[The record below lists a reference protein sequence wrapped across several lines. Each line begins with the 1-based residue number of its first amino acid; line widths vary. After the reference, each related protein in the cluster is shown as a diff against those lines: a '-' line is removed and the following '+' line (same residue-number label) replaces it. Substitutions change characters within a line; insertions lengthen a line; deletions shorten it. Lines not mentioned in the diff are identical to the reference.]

1 MKNEKTT
8 TFKNRILNSINDQMS
23 KEIKRSKQIKATDKL
38 ILSTIMSWE
47 RQDKECWMSTKSMAE
62 ENGLGTATVDRCISN
77 LKKLGIVEI
86 TYKQQYGKELHII
99 SINYNGL
106 ERLLNKEEKETIQ
119 PQENNITTN
128 QQTQET
134 MIVKVNTLASQAAQ
148 DWAIELNNCEAEE
161 DFVETIVEEQPI
173 QPTKFEDD
181 GTLYNNYVD
190 VYNIIKNYGSYD
202 YASAEK
208 IMSDFKEFELTLTKT
223 NILKYGLLVEVA

>member
-23 KEIKRSKQIKATDKL
+23 KEIKRSKQIKSTDKL

-99 SINYNGL
+99 SVNYNGL

-128 QQTQET
+128 QQIQET
-134 MIVKVNTLASQAAQ
+134 MIVKVNTLAAQ

-173 QPTKFEDD
+173 QPIKFEED
-181 GTLYNNYVD
+181 GKLYETINE
-190 VYNIIKNYGSYD
+190 VYNLINQYGNYHYEAAKKIIDDHSEIGFS
-202 YASAEK
+202 
-208 IMSDFKEFELTLTKT
+208 LTKT
-223 NILKYGLLVEVA
+223 DILKYGIIYKGELV